1 VKLQIGGFSIFYIL
15 YFVLAI
21 GLSIQL
27 LLDNKTPQSTFAWIL
42 ALFLIPYA
50 GAVIY
55 LMGGLNWRRRKL
67 VKIRP
72 EEVFGER
79 MKDLLAEQALQIQ
92 DSYSQIGSDISKI
105 LTITMKT
112 GNAIV
117 TQNNTLEIYHSGKE
131 KFERLFEDLESAKD
145 SIHMEYFIFRDDEMG
160 NRIIDILE
168 RKANDGLEVRFLV
181 DGAGSRPTFTRKGR
195 RRFKKSKVQF
205 RNFLDPANI
214 ITAWLINY
222 RMHRKI
228 VVIDGKIAYTG
239 GMNLAAEY
247 ITGFPRFESWRDTH
261 LRFSEGGAVVLLQ
274 SVFIADWVNSG
285 GIIDSYGQYIDGHAC
300 DKKTNRLLPVQILC
314 SGPDS
319 HWFSIH
325 KLFLTMISNANTKVM
340 IQSPYFVPDESI
352 AAAMETAALSG
363 VEVSLMM
370 TGKAD
375 KYVPFWV
382 AHTFFEPLLLAGVKI
397 YLYEAGFFHVKSLI
411 IDDIMATV
419 GSCNVDQR
427 SFFLDYELNTV
438 MYDQKTAMR
447 LAAQFEQD
455 LESCRQFTLEDYRSI
470 GRLKRFRNS
479 AFRIVAPLL

>member
-1 VKLQIGGFSIFYIL
+1 LEIGGFSIFYIL
-15 YFVLAI
+15 YVVLAI
-21 GLSIQL
+21 GLSVQL

-67 VKIRP
+67 VKLRP

-79 MKDLLAEQALQIQ
+79 MKDLLVEQAIQIQ
-92 DSYSQIGSDISKI
+92 NSYSQIGSDISKI

-112 GNAIV
+112 GNAII
-117 TQNNTLEIYHSGKE
+117 TQDNKLEIFHTGKD
-131 KFERLFEDLESAKD
+131 KFERLFEDLESAKN
-145 SIHMEYFIFRDDEMG
+145 SIHMEYFIFRNDEMG

-168 RKANDGLEVRFLV
+168 RKANEGLEVRFLV
-181 DGAGSRPTFTRKGR
+181 DGAGSRPAFTRKGR
-195 RRFKKSKVQF
+195 RRLKKSKVQF

-228 VVIDGKIAYTG
+228 VVIDGKTAYTG

-247 ITGFPRFESWRDTH
+247 ITGRPRFDSWRDTH
-261 LRFSEGGAVVLLQ
+261 LRLSGGGAVVLLQ

-285 GIIDSYGQYIDGHAC
+285 IIETYGKYIDGNAC
-300 DKKTNRLLPVQILC
+300 DKNPDRLLPVQILC

-319 HWFSIH
+319 HWYSIH
-325 KLFLTMISNANTKVM
+325 KLYLTMISNADSKVM

-352 AAAMETAALSG
+352 AAAIETAALSG

-370 TGKAD
+370 TGRAD
-375 KYVPFWV
+375 KYIPFWV

-427 SFFLDYELNTV
+427 SFSLDYELNTV
-438 MYDQKTAMR
+438 LYDQKTAME
-447 LAAQFEQD
+447 LTTQFERD
-455 LESCRQFTLEDYRSI
+455 LKSCRQFTLEDYKAI
-470 GRLKRFRNS
+470 GRLRKFRNS

>member
-1 VKLQIGGFSIFYIL
+1 MEIGGFSIFYIL

-50 GAVIY
+50 GAIIY

-67 VKIRP
+67 VKVRP

-79 MKDLLAEQALQIQ
+79 MKDLLIEQASQIQ

-117 TQNNTLEIYHSGKE
+117 TQDNTVEIFQTGKE
-131 KFERLFEDLESAKD
+131 KFDRLFYDLERAEH
-145 SIHMEYFIFRDDEMG
+145 SIHIEYFIFRDDEMG

-168 RKANDGLEVRFLV
+168 RKADEGLEVRFLV
-181 DGAGSRPTFTRKGR
+181 DGAGSRPTFSRKGR
-195 RRFKKSKVQF
+195 RRLKKSKVQF

-247 ITGFPRFESWRDTH
+247 ITGLPRFESWRDTH
-261 LRFSEGGAVVLLQ
+261 LRLSEGGAVVLLQ
-274 SVFIADWVNSG
+274 SVFLADWINSG
-285 GIIDSYGQYIDGHAC
+285 GIIKSYGQYIDRNAC
-300 DKKTNRLLPVQILC
+300 DKKTDRLLPVQILC

-325 KLFLTMISNANTKVM
+325 KLYLTMISNANTKVM

-352 AAAMETAALSG
+352 AAAIETAALSG

-375 KYVPFWV
+375 KYIPFWV

-397 YLYEAGFFHVKSLI
+397 FLYEAGFFHAKTLVV
-411 IDDIMATV
+411 DDVMATV

-438 MYDQKTAMR
+438 LYDQQTAMR
-447 LAAQFEQD
+447 LSAQFEKD
-455 LESCRQFTLEDYRSI
+455 IEACRQFTLEDYKAM
-470 GRLKRFRNS
+470 GRLKQFRNS

>member
-1 VKLQIGGFSIFYIL
+1 MKLQIGGFSIFYIL

-117 TQNNTLEIYHSGKE
+117 TQDNTLEIYHSGKE
-131 KFERLFEDLESAKD
+131 KFKRLFEDLESAKH

-195 RRFKKSKVQF
+195 RRLKKSKVQF

-247 ITGFPRFESWRDTH
+247 ITGLPRFESWRDTH
-261 LRFSEGGAVVLLQ
+261 LRFIEGGAVVLLQ

-285 GIIDSYGQYIDGHAC
+285 GIIDSYGQYIDRNAC

-375 KYVPFWV
+375 KYIPFWV

-397 YLYEAGFFHVKSLI
+397 YLYEAGFFHAKSLI

-438 MYDQKTAMR
+438 LYDQKTTMR
-447 LAAQFEQD
+447 LAAQFEKD
-455 LESCRQFTLEDYRSI
+455 LESCRQFTLKDYNAI